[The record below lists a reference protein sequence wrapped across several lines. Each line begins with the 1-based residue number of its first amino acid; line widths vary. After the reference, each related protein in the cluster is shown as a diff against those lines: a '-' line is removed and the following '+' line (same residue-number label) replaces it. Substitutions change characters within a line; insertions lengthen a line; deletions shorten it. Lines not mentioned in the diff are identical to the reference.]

1 MTNPTSS
8 PHVVVIGGGVLG
20 VSTATHLARAGASV
34 TLLTESSISSG
45 ASGRS
50 LSWLNSAGERSPEY
64 HALRMAGIDRY
75 RTLGQKLGDSR
86 FLRFD
91 GGLTWASPG
100 ESYAG
105 RYQHERSIGYD
116 SIWLRPDEIERWT
129 PGVNATSVN
138 PEGAIFNP
146 GEGWVDLPSLIEHLL
161 TEFRASGGAVHDKV
175 GRVTVETANGR
186 ATGARTAA
194 GVVHDADAVVLATG
208 PWVPGALEELG
219 VRVEDQTPISLLL
232 TTRAVET
239 DLRAVLNTPRVAV
252 RPTPNGT
259 LVLDSGW
266 SEEEVVDLGDG
277 SYQVNDDTIAGLLA
291 EASAVLAGHPT
302 LELDRY
308 GVGPKPI
315 PGDGEPVAGQ
325 VEEIPGLHVLF
336 THSGATLGLILG
348 ELVAQE
354 IISGTPSPLLR
365 TFRLSR
371 FSVPAP

>member
-1 MTNPTSS
+1 MTS
-8 PHVVVIGGGVLG
+8 PNSAPRVVVIGAGVLG

-34 TLLTESSISSG
+34 TLLTESTVSSG

-50 LSWLNSAGERSPEY
+50 LSWLNSAGERSAEY

-75 RTLGQKLGDSR
+75 RTLGQKLGDNR

-91 GGLTWASPG
+91 GGLTWAAPG
-100 ESYAG
+100 DSYAN

-116 SIWLRPDEIERWT
+116 SVWLQPDEIERWT
-129 PGVNATSVN
+129 PGVDASSVN

-146 GEGWVDLPSLIEHLL
+146 GEGWVDLPSLIDHLL
-161 TEFRASGGAVHDKV
+161 TEFRASGGVIHENV
-175 GRVTVETANGR
+175 GRVTVETTNGR
-186 ATGARTAA
+186 ASGARTAS
-194 GVVHDADAVVLATG
+194 GKVHDADAVVLATG
-208 PWVPGALEELG
+208 PWVPGALDELG

-232 TTRAVET
+232 TTRAVKT
-239 DLRAVLNTPRVAV
+239 GLRAVLNTPRVAV
-252 RPTPNGT
+252 RPAPNDT

-266 SEEEVVDLGDG
+266 SEEEVVDLGNG

-315 PGDGEPVAGQ
+315 PGDGEPVAGA
-325 VEEIPGLHVLF
+325 VDEIPGLHVLF

-354 IISGTPSPLLR
+354 IVTGTASPLLH

-371 FSVPAP
+371 FSVPTP